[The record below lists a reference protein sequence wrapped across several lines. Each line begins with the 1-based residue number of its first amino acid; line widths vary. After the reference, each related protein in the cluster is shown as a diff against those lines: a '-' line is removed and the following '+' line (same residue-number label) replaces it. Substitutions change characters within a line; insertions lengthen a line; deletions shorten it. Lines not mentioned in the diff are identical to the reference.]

1 MKGIDMKRI
10 SLVVSLLFVVL
21 FLFVSCGKISY
32 EWVQYRKNKDENVY
46 FYKMGDVRK
55 GGPAH
60 FVQVWGKEVYSQKG
74 REDEIQSRTKDG
86 LSNAGYDKLSY
97 KKCLYE
103 IDCNKQKISIL
114 SISHYNADNKE
125 LYASGS
131 NVSKWFDIEPDS
143 TSEHLQKEVC
153 K

>member
-1 MKGIDMKRI
+1 MKRI
-10 SLVVSLLFVVL
+10 IFVFSLLLVVL
-21 FLFVSCGKISY
+21 FLCVSCGKISY
-32 EWVQYRKNKDENVY
+32 EWVKYRTDQDGNVY

-55 GGPAH
+55 DGPVH

-74 REDEIQSRTKDG
+74 RENEIQSRAKDG

-97 KKCLYE
+97 KKCLYD

-114 SISHYNADNKE
+114 SISHYNTEDQE
-125 LYASGS
+125 LYAGGS
-131 NVSKWFDIEPDS
+131 HVSKWFDIEPNS
-143 TSEHLQKEVC
+143 TGDHLQKEVC